1 MYGGGAVE
9 TLHSGIEPYMTE
21 HGFNKLLMGRSLYRL
36 EYICKQKGSD
46 WTCSSIEVAP
56 ASEPGYYTYRV
67 GLVESASSTSGNL
80 VFTGNY
86 YVGEDGLVDNF
97 YVDLD

>member
-1 MYGGGAVE
+1 
-9 TLHSGIEPYMTE
+9 MTE
-21 HGFNKLLMGRSLYRL
+21 HGFNKILMDRSLYRL
-36 EYICKQKGSD
+36 EYICKQKGGD

-67 GLVESASSTSGNL
+67 SMVEYKSGSSRNL

-86 YVGEDGLVDNF
+86 FVGEDGLVDSF

>member
-1 MYGGGAVE
+1 MDW
-9 TLHSGIEPYMTE
+9 
-21 HGFNKLLMGRSLYRL
+21 SLYRL
-36 EYICKQKGSD
+36 EYICKQNGSD
-46 WTCSSIEVAP
+46 WTCSSIEVAT

-67 GLVESASSTSGNL
+67 NLVDYYTSGSSGNL

-86 YVGEDGLVDNF
+86 YIGEDGLVDSF